1 MHCPRIKWTGQRSC
15 LLGFFKVGKTRPSS
29 IGSHRVDGT
38 VFQQL
43 GLKLWRVTSM
53 NSISVCSRSFADIM
67 SPSHLLSVD
76 TRESA
81 DSVAKMAVQYA
92 EEAHLCDND
101 II

>member
-1 MHCPRIKWTGQRSC
+1 M
-15 LLGFFKVGKTRPSS
+15 RPSS

-53 NSISVCSRSFADIM
+53 NSKRLLQIFADIM

-81 DSVAKMAVQYA
+81 DSVAKMAFQYA
-92 EEAHLCDND
+92 EEAHLGDND